1 MSKKSVMPMLEDPK
15 NTEKILELVANGF
28 YDKDIYKKL
37 KVSSKTFQKWKANH
51 EADYEKAKSE
61 RYYNLLGTAE
71 SGLVKKLTGFKQKEV
86 IKNYKYDES
95 GEKIL
100 VGETVKT
107 KDIPPDTLAIMFA
120 LKAGNPERW
129 NYAEYKKLQLEEK
142 SGNEIKDIIEHLNK
156 YELKP
161 PGGDSG

>member
-1 MSKKSVMPMLEDPK
+1 MSKKSVMPMLEEPK

-107 KDIPPDTLAIMFA
+107 KDIMITTVVITNNFA
-120 LKAGNPERW
+120 RMT
-129 NYAEYKKLQLEEK
+129 
-142 SGNEIKDIIEHLNK
+142 
-156 YELKP
+156 
-161 PGGDSG
+161 